1 MTQHSSQ
8 DLPFEEIVRGIGDA
22 LIYSDRQGIIRWWNP
37 GAEALFGFS
46 AAEAVGA
53 SLDIMIPEKIRAAHW
68 KGFHEAVESGVS
80 KYYGKVMRTR
90 GIHKTAGKAYVEL
103 SLNLVKD
110 TAGHVIG
117 SVAIARPAPPDAR

>member
-1 MTQHSSQ
+1 MGSE
-8 DLPFEEIVRGIGDA
+8 LPFEEIVRGIGDA
-22 LIYSDRQGIIRWWNP
+22 LIYSDREGVIRWWNP

-46 AAEAVGA
+46 AEEAVGA
-53 SLDIMIPEKIRAAHW
+53 SLDIMIPEKLRDAHW
-68 KGFHEAVESGVS
+68 RGFTAAVESGVS

-110 TAGHVIG
+110 SSGRVIG
-117 SVAIARPAPPDAR
+117 SVAIARPAPTDAR